1 MTGLVHLSALIA
13 FLGYV
18 FLTFALVQTLRG
30 HHIVSL
36 RTQHGIG
43 LATLLVHGV
52 NVHQQVFH
60 PGGVQLG
67 VIAAAA
73 LFAFVMTA
81 TATTMSWFRKMDA
94 LLAPTY
100 ILASIAI
107 GFSTFS
113 SDKMPLLTHLS
124 NGMVIHIVL
133 SITAYTLVTLAGS
146 QAVLVYIQN
155 YHLKHRHL
163 RHLLKFLPPL
173 QTMESMLFDLVVTGW
188 IALTVAI
195 GTGFWFVENLL
206 AQHLVHKTF
215 FSVSAWLVFGL
226 LLMGRWLWGWRG
238 LIAVRWTLGGLILL
252 MIGYFGTQVVL
263 QMVLQR

>member
-1 MTGLVHLSALIA
+1 MTGWVHLSALIA
-13 FLGYV
+13 FVGYV
-18 FLTFALVQTLRG
+18 FSAFALVQTLRG
-30 HHIVSL
+30 HQVVPL
-36 RTQHGIG
+36 TVQRCIG
-43 LATLLVHGV
+43 LVALCVHGS
-52 NVHQQVFH
+52 NVFQQVFR
-60 PGGVQLG
+60 PDGVQLG

-81 TATTMSWFRKMDA
+81 TATAMSWFRRMDA

-100 ILASIAI
+100 IVAAIAV

-113 SDKMPLLTHLS
+113 ADEVPPLTHLS
-124 NGMVIHIVL
+124 NGLVIHIVL

-146 QAVLVYIQN
+146 QAILVYTQN

-163 RHLLKFLPPL
+163 HHLLKYLPPL

-195 GTGFWFVENLL
+195 GSGFLFLDNLFV
-206 AQHLVHKTF
+206 QHLAHKTF
-215 FSVSAWLVFGL
+215 FSVLAWVVFGFL
-226 LLMGRWLWGWRG
+226 LIGRWLWGWRG

-252 MIGYFGTQVVL
+252 MIGYFGTQVIL
-263 QMVLQR
+263 QVILLR